1 MSFLH
6 VIQLE
11 YASPLPLN
19 LKLDVTLAAG
29 YSSTFDIMVQ
39 PWSYCRST
47 NGPKERIFP
56 G

>member
-6 VIQLE
+6 AIQLE
-11 YASPLPLN
+11 YASLLPVN
-19 LKLDVTLAAG
+19 MKLYVTLAAG

-39 PWSYCRST
+39 PWSYSRST

-56 G
+56 S